1 MPSPGK
7 DRIFRFRSS
16 YPHTA
21 GGRHAAAVITDA
33 YRALFLSLT
42 NIVLVGMPGSGKT
55 TVGGEL
61 AALLGREL
69 VDTDELVERNAGRS
83 IPDIFAE
90 DGEAAF
96 RDLEQKAVFDAGSM
110 QGKVIATGGGA
121 VLRPENRLSL
131 AANGFVVYLRRDT
144 DRLAREGRPLSLSG
158 DLAAMLAARDP
169 VYSAFADL
177 ITINSGD
184 PKTVATKIAE
194 AFHEDP
200 RHKRS

>member
-1 MPSPGK
+1 
-7 DRIFRFRSS
+7 
-16 YPHTA
+16 
-21 GGRHAAAVITDA
+21 
-33 YRALFLSLT
+33 
-42 NIVLVGMPGSGKT
+42 
-55 TVGGEL
+55 
-61 AALLGREL
+61 
-69 VDTDELVERNAGRS
+69 
-83 IPDIFAE
+83 
-90 DGEAAF
+90 
-96 RDLEQKAVFDAGSM
+96 M

-121 VLRPENRLSL
+121 VLRLENRLSL

-177 ITINSGD
+177 ITVNSGD